1 MPASL
6 PQNKAAVP
14 TLSLASTWVVGNRGA
29 LTVLCILGLLRMV
42 TGARKIRE
50 NLDIGARPYVKEDG
64 TVAKA
69 YDAWT
74 NDRIVENLWGE
85 HIHLG
90 YYNLEERQNG
100 AYKKDFVGAKVDLI
114 NKLIEWSGLIRSI
127 ESGFFNTTSHMVL
140 DVGCGIGGTSR
151 YLASKFGEKTLVIG
165 ITISPA
171 QVMRATQLAK
181 EQKIE
186 NVQFYVMDAMDMAFH
201 DECFDVVWGCESGE
215 HMPDKGR
222 YIKEMIRVLKPGGRL
237 IVATWCQRDE
247 AGAPLTVKEQSKLEY
262 LYNHWSHPPFVSIN
276 EYYWIMKNTNELNNI
291 ALGDWTNETVPSWR
305 HTLVVGAMKPWTWI
319 PILGFNHKRWWS
331 YLQDA
336 WCLERMH
343 QAFSDGLMQYGILTS
358 TRRIHHKI

>member
-1 MPASL
+1 MPVSL

-14 TLSLASTWVVGNRGA
+14 TLASTWVVGNKGA
-29 LTVLCILGLLRMV
+29 LTVFCIIIILAKIATDTMKV
-42 TGARKIRE
+42 RK
-50 NLDIGARPYVKEDG
+50 NLDIGARPYVKEND

-74 NDRIVENLWGE
+74 NEKIVENMWGE

-90 YYNLEERQNG
+90 YYNIEERQNG
-100 AYKKDFVGAKVDLI
+100 AYKKDFVEAKYDLT
-114 NKLIEWSGLIRSI
+114 NKLMEWGGVIRSV
-127 ESGFFNTTSHMVL
+127 ESGFFNTSRMVL

-151 YLASKFGEKTLVIG
+151 YLASKLGEKTLVIG

-171 QVMRATQLAK
+171 QVMRASQLAK

-186 NVQFYVMDAMDMAFH
+186 NVRFYLMDAMDMTFP
-201 DECFDVVWGCESGE
+201 DKCFDLVWACESGE
-215 HMPDKGR
+215 HMPDKGS
-222 YIKEMIRVLKPGGRL
+222 YIKGMVRVLKPGGRL

-276 EYYWIMKNTNELNNI
+276 EYYQIMNNTNELNNI
-291 ALGDWTNETVPSWR
+291 ALGDWTNETLPSWR
-305 HTLVVGAMKPWTWI
+305 HTLVVGAVKPWTWI
-319 PILGFNHKRWWS
+319 PIIGFNHKLWWS

-358 TRRIHHKI
+358 TKRL